1 MPDALSERQ
10 LLAKAALLEITE
22 ASTVGAPAGEVDE
35 GDGVVTFLFETT
47 QPGYPGWKWTV
58 TVAQVEGSEPT
69 VLETEL
75 TPAEGALLAP
85 DWVPWSDRMDDYRAA
100 QIALGEAEA
109 TDDDE
114 SDDEDDVDDDDE
126 SDDTDDDESED
137 DDDESDDDDETDDEF
152 VRPVL
157 HAGDVDGVDIDTLD
171 DSADDDSDDDDSE
184 DDDDEDD
191 SDDAE
196 PAIDPKAVVVVVE
209 EFDFDAALADDASDA
224 DPESEPVEA
233 EPVEAEPATAPVEAE
248 PVAALPE
255 LEVDPEAPV
264 APPRARRSRRATS
277 ASIAPPAE

>member
-35 GDGVVTFLFETT
+35 GDGVVTYLFETT

-137 DDDESDDDDETDDEF
+137 DDDESDDDDDDE
-152 VRPVL
+152 
-157 HAGDVDGVDIDTLD
+157 D
-171 DSADDDSDDDDSE
+171 DDDSDDDESE
-184 DDDDEDD
+184 AELDDDDDDLDADDVLGSDVLQGGDLDGVDIDEPSEDEDDEDDDDESDDDDEDD
-191 SDDAE
+191 R
-196 PAIDPKAVVVVVE
+196 
-209 EFDFDAALADDASDA
+209 
-224 DPESEPVEA
+224 
-233 EPVEAEPATAPVEAE
+233 TY
-248 PVAALPE
+248 
-255 LEVDPEAPV
+255 
-264 APPRARRSRRATS
+264 
-277 ASIAPPAE
+277 